1 MTSSQKDAPVPE
13 TSLLEVRLDRF
24 DKSAGLDRGK
34 PFWFE
39 VLWYLVKMAF
49 FLSAFPY
56 PNSFRRRL
64 LILFGAK
71 IGTGFVIRPRVNIH
85 MPWKLVIGD
94 HCWIGDS
101 CEFLNLDRIVIED
114 HTAIAH
120 EVSLTTGNHDYKD
133 HTMPYRNAPIRICR
147 GCWLASRVFIGPGVT
162 VGEHCIVT
170 AGSVVTR
177 SVPPWKIV
185 QGNPAEVIRSRV
197 LTR

>member
-1 MTSSQKDAPVPE
+1 MIPPTKDASVPE
-13 TSLLEVRLDRF
+13 TPPLVVRLDRF
-24 DKSAGLDRGK
+24 DKTIGLDRGK

-71 IGTGFVIRPRVNIH
+71 IGTGFVIRPGVNIH

-94 HCWIGDS
+94 YCWIGDS
-101 CEFLNLDRIVIED
+101 CEFLNLAPVTIGD

-120 EVSLTTGNHDYKD
+120 EVSFTTGNHDYKD
-133 HTMPYRNAPIRICR
+133 HTMSYRNAPIRIGR

-162 VGEHCIVT
+162 VGEHSIVT
-170 AGSVVTR
+170 AGSVVTK
-177 SVPPWKIV
+177 SVPPWKVV
-185 QGNPAEVIRSRV
+185 QGNPAEVVRSRV

>member
-1 MTSSQKDAPVPE
+1 MTASPKDAPTPE
-13 TSLLEVRLDRF
+13 TAPLEVRLDRF
-24 DKSAGLDRGK
+24 DKTFGLDRGK
-34 PFWFE
+34 PYWFE

-85 MPWKLVIGD
+85 MPWKREIGD

-101 CEFLNLDRIVIED
+101 CEFLNLEPIVMED
-114 HTAIAH
+114 HSALGHQVYLA
-120 EVSLTTGNHDYKD
+120 TGNHDYKD
-133 HTMPYRNAPIRICR
+133 HRMPYRNAPIRIGR
-147 GCWLASRVFIGPGVT
+147 GSWIGSRAFIGPGVHI
-162 VGEHCIVT
+162 GEHCIVT
-170 AGSVVTR
+170 AGSVATR
-177 SVPPWKIV
+177 SVLPWQIV
-185 QGNPAEVIRSRV
+185 RGNPAEVVGTRV